1 MGLVTLDDVR
11 AAGRIIAGRVHRT
24 PVVRS
29 AYLSE
34 RLGAEVYLKLE
45 NLQKTGSFKLRGAL
59 NKMSSLSP
67 AELSHG
73 VVTVSAGNHAQAVA
87 WAARDAGTHATV
99 VMPARAVRSKIEATR
114 GYGAEVVLT
123 EGDLRQVVAE
133 IAEARSLTMVPA
145 FDDPAIIAGAGTV
158 GDEIIDDLPEADLV
172 VVGIGGG
179 GLASGIGVA
188 VRGRR
193 PSCQVVGVEPEGAAG
208 MRLSLDHGAPQSLAT
223 LNTVADGLA
232 APWAGDHTFAHVR
245 ALLHD
250 VVTIPDA
257 AIIDAMWVLFER
269 CKVVAEPAAA
279 AGLGALLSGAVPISR
294 RTEGVPAQTVVC
306 VISGGNIDRE
316 KMRTL

>member
-1 MGLVTLDDVR
+1 MGLVSLDDVR
-11 AAGRIIAGRVHRT
+11 SAGRIIAGRVHRT

-29 AYLSE
+29 AYLGD
-34 RLGAEVYLKLE
+34 RLGAAVYLKLE
-45 NLQKTGSFKLRGAL
+45 NLQTTGSFKLRGAL
-59 NKMSSLSP
+59 HKMSRLSP
-67 AELSHG
+67 KELARG

-99 VMPARAVRSKIEATR
+99 VMPAKAVRSKIEATR
-114 GYGAEVVLT
+114 GYGAEVILT
-123 EGDLRQVVAE
+123 DGDLRQVVAE
-133 IAEARSLTMVPA
+133 LAESRQLTMVPA

-158 GDEIIDDLPEADLV
+158 GDEILDDVPDADLV

-179 GLASGIGVA
+179 GLASGVGVA

-193 PSCQVVGVEPEGAAG
+193 PECQVVGVEPEGAAG
-208 MRLSLDHGAPQSLAT
+208 MRLSLDRGAPQKLET
-223 LNTVADGLA
+223 VNTVADGLA
-232 APWAGDHTFAHVR
+232 APWAGDHTFEHVR

-250 VVTIPDA
+250 VVTIPDT
-257 AIIDAMWVLFER
+257 AIVEAMWVLFER

-279 AGLGALLSGAVPISR
+279 AGLGALLCGAIPIDQRASGA
-294 RTEGVPAQTVVC
+294 ALKTVVC

>member
-11 AAGRIIAGRVHRT
+11 SAGRIIAGRVHRT

-29 AYLSE
+29 AYLSD

-59 NKMSSLSP
+59 HKMSQLSP
-67 AELSHG
+67 AELAHG

-99 VMPARAVRSKIEATR
+99 VMPAKAVRSKIEATR

-133 IAEARSLTMVPA
+133 IAETRSLTMVPA

-245 ALLHD
+245 ALLRD

-294 RTEGVPAQTVVC
+294 RAEGAPALTVVC